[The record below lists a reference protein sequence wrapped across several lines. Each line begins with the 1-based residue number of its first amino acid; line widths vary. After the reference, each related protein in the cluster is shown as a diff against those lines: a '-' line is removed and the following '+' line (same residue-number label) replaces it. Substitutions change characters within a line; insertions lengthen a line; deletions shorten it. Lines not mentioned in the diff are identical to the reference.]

1 MKKKMTEVLKN
12 EWENR
17 NKAIVLTTV
26 SDEGVPNSIYATC
39 NALFND
45 DSILVANNF
54 FDKTLK
60 NIESTGK
67 ASILFI
73 TKDDKSYQVKGS
85 VKHMRSGAEFDD
97 MKSWNPEKL
106 PGHGVA
112 VIDIEEVYSGAD
124 KLL

>member
-1 MKKKMTEVLKN
+1 MKKKMTEELKN

-60 NIESTGK
+60 NIDNTGK
-67 ASILFI
+67 ASMLFI
-73 TKDDKSYQVKGS
+73 TNDDKSYQVKGG

-124 KLL
+124 KIL

>member
-1 MKKKMTEVLKN
+1 MKKKMTEELKN

-26 SDEGVPNSIYATC
+26 SNEGVPNSIYATC

-54 FDKTLK
+54 FNKTLK
-60 NIESTGK
+60 NIENTGK
-67 ASILFI
+67 ALVLFI
-73 TKDDKSYQVKGS
+73 TNDDKSYQVKGN
-85 VKHMRSGAEFDD
+85 VKHMSSGTEFDD

-124 KLL
+124 KIL

>member
-1 MKKKMTEVLKN
+1 MKKKMTEELKN

-26 SDEGVPNSIYATC
+26 SGNGVPNSIYATC

-45 DSILVANNF
+45 DTILVANNF

-67 ASILFI
+67 ASVLFI
-73 TKDDKSYQVKGS
+73 TNDDKSYQVKGS
-85 VKHMRSGAEFDD
+85 VKHMSSGAEFDD

-112 VIDIEEVYSGAD
+112 VIDIEEVYSGVD